1 MTISIWYPQM
11 IDRIHMTIS
20 IGKNTHLYGVLIG
33 QLTGMK
39 DIQSNLV
46 PKGKIT
52 VSKQKY
58 VTRLGYYPADK
69 KRKIAELEIGSTKS
83 SHMYFKLGLYPS
95 KFQSNEFATFKEHM
109 EILFQIT
116 YDLMF
121 HTARVSYIELA
132 ADSMTHQFQTFIP
145 FRQRI
150 NWSRAWP
157 LEDVEKSTVNLG
169 SELSKKRFCIYDKA
183 KELADKKCAGKH
195 KIRTRFEARLRHI
208 GMSASDI
215 QEHLPNPFSCLEIA
229 SLAKA
234 REAST
239 SAEWHS
245 FLDRCL
251 EDGSA
256 QALSQCTKPARKQYT
271 TALRTCAVTWW
282 NPDYLWQVLPR
293 ALDAIAP

>member
-1 MTISIWYPQM
+1 MTISSWYAQI

-20 IGKNTHLYGVLIG
+20 IGKNANLYGVLIG
-33 QLTGMK
+33 QLMGMK
-39 DIQSNLV
+39 DIQSDLV

-58 VTRLGYYPADK
+58 VTRLGYYPLDK
-69 KRKIAELEIGSTKS
+69 KRKIADLEIGSTKT
-83 SHMYFKLGLYPS
+83 SHMYFKLVLYPS
-95 KFQSNEFATFKEHM
+95 KFQSNEFSQFKEYL
-109 EILFQIT
+109 EILFQIP

-121 HTARVSYIELA
+121 HTAKVSYIELA
-132 ADSMTHQFQTFIP
+132 ADSMTYQFHTFIP
-145 FRQRI
+145 FRPHI
-150 NWSRAWP
+150 NLSEVWP
-157 LEDVEKSTVNLG
+157 LEVVEKSTVYLG
-169 SELSKKRFCIYDKA
+169 SNLSKKRFCIYDKA

-195 KIRTRFEARLRHI
+195 KIRTRFEARLHHI
-208 GMSASDI
+208 GMAASDI

-229 SLAKA
+229 NLAKA

-239 SAEWHS
+239 SAEWHG

-256 QALSQCTKPARKQYT
+256 HALSQCTKPVRKQYMS
-271 TALRTCAVTWW
+271 ALRTCAVTWW
-282 NPDYLWQVLPR
+282 NPDYLWQALPR

>member
-1 MTISIWYPQM
+1 MTISIWYPQI

-33 QLTGMK
+33 QLSGME
-39 DIQSNLV
+39 DIQSVLV

-52 VSKQKY
+52 VFKQKY
-58 VTRLGYYPADK
+58 VTRLGYYPSDK
-69 KRKIAELEIGSTKS
+69 KRKIADLEIGSTKS
-83 SHMYFKLGLYPS
+83 NHMYFKLGLYPS
-95 KFQSNEFATFKEHM
+95 KFQSNEFAIFKEHM

-132 ADSMTHQFQTFIP
+132 ADSMTHKFQTFIP

-150 NWSRAWP
+150 NWSKTWP
-157 LEDVEKSTVNLG
+157 LEDLKKSTVNLG
-169 SELSKKRFCIYDKA
+169 SELSKKRFCIYNKA

-234 REAST
+234 REVST
-239 SAEWHS
+239 SVEWHS

-256 QALSQCTKPARKQYT
+256 QALSQCTKPVRKQYT
-271 TALRTCAVTWW
+271 MALRTCAVTWW

-293 ALDAIAP
+293 ALNAIAP